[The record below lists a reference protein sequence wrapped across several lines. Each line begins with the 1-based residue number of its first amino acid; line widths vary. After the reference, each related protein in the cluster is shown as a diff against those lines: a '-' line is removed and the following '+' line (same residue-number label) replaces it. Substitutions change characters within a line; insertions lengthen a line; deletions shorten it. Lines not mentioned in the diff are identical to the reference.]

1 MNEILVGLVFGAK
14 NIYKL
19 VNINGNTFIISNKTI
34 VHKIMTMIIMIT
46 INCVT

>member
-1 MNEILVGLVFGAK
+1 MVFDTK
-14 NIYKL
+14 NVYKL
-19 VNINGNTFIISNKTI
+19 VNINGNTFIIRNKTI